1 MSFSVSIDFAQL
13 KNAVAQCNVNEKM
26 ELLRLLENETFPNRF
41 KQFLEQV
48 KTDELSLEDITAE
61 VEAVRQA
68 RYVMQCGAS

>member
-1 MSFSVSIDFAQL
+1 MSISVSIDFAQL
-13 KNAVAQCNVNEKM
+13 KNAVAQCNVKEKM

-68 RYVMQCGAS
+68 RFDARRN

>member
-1 MSFSVSIDFAQL
+1 MSISVSIDFAQL
-13 KNAVAQCNVNEKM
+13 KNAVAQCNVKEKM

-48 KTDELSLEDITAE
+48 KTDELSLDDITAE

-68 RYVMQCGAS
+68 RFDARRN